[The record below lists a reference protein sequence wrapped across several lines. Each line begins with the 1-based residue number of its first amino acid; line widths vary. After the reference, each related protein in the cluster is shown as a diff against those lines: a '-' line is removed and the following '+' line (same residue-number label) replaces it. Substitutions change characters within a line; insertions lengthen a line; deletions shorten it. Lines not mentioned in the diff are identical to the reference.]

1 MDMSEQHAVPAA
13 TAARKGAGSD
23 AEFDA
28 LVIGAGAGG
37 VCAAARLA
45 HQGYHTLLVEARDRV
60 GGRASTQEID
70 GFLVNTGALVIET
83 GGAVEATLRE
93 VGKPLEL
100 YVPQPATVL
109 RWAGRDLNADTGPI
123 GWGRSAAPRLLQM
136 STHVFPWL
144 RPQHGQSVT
153 AWLNRITRSK
163 IVHKLVDNVVGAM
176 FAASGDDLPAD
187 VFLHYF
193 AQGSA
198 FKKIGLPP
206 GGAIEVWKPLIGVV
220 VENGGQV
227 WLKSTVKRLTIGAHG
242 QVDGAIIDRNGEQLT
257 VRAKVVVSDIGP
269 LATVALAGADHLPP
283 GYADRVARA
292 TDPSAIIT
300 VHFASQTPL
309 ANFDGLAL
317 IAKSRRL
324 VYVANFSA
332 PEQQRT
338 PKGWYLYCGA
348 SVPRPARGQFD
359 VEAEKRLL
367 LADLREQ
374 FPGFD
379 AARILA
385 VNVTAHDWP
394 AQRAITGYDQPV
406 ITPISNLWNVGDGA
420 KLWGQAGT
428 AACAENARVVVEQ
441 IVTRYPLNGQDNTGA
456 AGRALRR
463 PTRPR
468 LHEVSDDPRPI
479 PEVHASR

>member
-1 MDMSEQHAVPAA
+1 
-13 TAARKGAGSD
+13 
-23 AEFDA
+23 
-28 LVIGAGAGG
+28 VIGAGASG

-45 HQGYHTLLVEARDRV
+45 HQGYRTLLVEARDRV
-60 GGRASTQEID
+60 GGRASTREID
-70 GFLVNTGALVIET
+70 GFLVNTGALVIEI
-83 GGAVEATLRE
+83 GGGVEATLRE
-93 VGKPLEL
+93 VGKSLDL
-100 YVPQPATVL
+100 YVPKPATVL
-109 RWAGRDLNADTGPI
+109 RWAGRDFNADTGPI
-123 GWGRSAAPRLLQM
+123 GWGRSAAPRLLQLF
-136 STHVFPWL
+136 THAFPWL
-144 RPQHGQSVT
+144 QPRRGQSVT
-153 AWLNRITRSK
+153 SWLNRITRSK
-163 IVHKLVDNVVGAM
+163 TVHKLVDNVVGAM
-176 FAASGDDLPAD
+176 FAASGEDLPAD

-198 FKKIGLPP
+198 FKKIGFAP
-206 GGAIEVWKPLIGVV
+206 GGTIEVWKPLADAV

-227 WLKSTVKRLTIGAHG
+227 WLNSTVKQLTIGAHG
-242 QVDGAIIDRNGEQLT
+242 QVDGAIVERDGEHLT

-269 LATVALAGADHLPP
+269 LATVALAGADNLPP

-309 ANFDGLAL
+309 ANFGGLAL

-332 PEQQRT
+332 PEQRRT
-338 PKGWYLYCGA
+338 PAGWYLYCGA

-359 VEAEKRLL
+359 LDAEKRLL

-379 AARILA
+379 AATILA
-385 VNVTAHDWP
+385 INVTAHDWP

-406 ITPISNLWNVGDGA
+406 ITPIPNLWNVGDGA

-428 AACAENARVVVEQ
+428 AACAENACVVVEQ
-441 IVTRYPLNGQDNTGA
+441 ILTYYPPGGQDSTGA
-456 AGRALRR
+456 AELGMRR

-468 LHEVSDDPRPI
+468 RGEVQRDPRP
-479 PEVHASR
+479 EVHVSR